1 MINKKAW
8 EKSFRKVNGREP
20 NEKEYQKAVLDGLV
34 KGPDEI
40 NSRPKKTYVI
50 IGIIVGAFLLIIIT
64 FVSTLL
70 LFPAPKSNHTESFN
84 TGSVESVAST
94 SSSSQSSSSDTSQQD
109 LTTWQNLSLNEQ
121 IALLAQSY
129 TAINPQTSLLSADK
143 IAMTANGDKG
153 VNDGFIQWYD
163 ATNNLHR
170 LDVLIND
177 ETISFSYIGDTGQ
190 SERKKG
196 KISSILSTYFQTN
209 TAKQTT
215 ETLALKIVTPVEL
228 YQSKDINK
236 TSSNSKNLVN
246 EVEILNKN
254 YTSLNGIW
262 KNSHGEQIIIDH
274 GIVTDN
280 NKKYS
285 LISPQKNNHLI
296 FLNFSPA
303 PMPNGMSIMIA
314 TQGTTA
320 RNNSNS
326 DGTDYSRDR
335 IIKANNGGSDLFA
348 VSEKGGIPDIVYY
361 RID

>member
-1 MINKKAW
+1 
-8 EKSFRKVNGREP
+8 
-20 NEKEYQKAVLDGLV
+20 
-34 KGPDEI
+34 
-40 NSRPKKTYVI
+40 
-50 IGIIVGAFLLIIIT
+50 
-64 FVSTLL
+64 
-70 LFPAPKSNHTESFN
+70 
-84 TGSVESVAST
+84 
-94 SSSSQSSSSDTSQQD
+94 
-109 LTTWQNLSLNEQ
+109 
-121 IALLAQSY
+121 
-129 TAINPQTSLLSADK
+129 
-143 IAMTANGDKG
+143 MTANGDKG

-274 GIVTDN
+274 GIGDLRRYFIEYGIITRSV
-280 NKKYS
+280 
-285 LISPQKNNHLI
+285 
-296 FLNFSPA
+296 
-303 PMPNGMSIMIA
+303 MIN
-314 TQGTTA
+314 T
-320 RNNSNS
+320 SS
-326 DGTDYSRDR
+326 
-335 IIKANNGGSDLFA
+335 
-348 VSEKGGIPDIVYY
+348 
-361 RID
+361 

>member
-20 NEKEYQKAVLDGLV
+20 NEKEYQKAVLNGLV
-34 KGPDEI
+34 KGPDEKN
-40 NSRPKKTYVI
+40 NSPKKTYVI
-50 IGIIVGAFLLIIIT
+50 IGIIIGAFLLIIIT

-84 TGSVESVAST
+84 TGSTESVASS

-109 LTTWQNLSLNEQ
+109 LTTWQNLTLNEQ

-129 TAINPQTSLLSADK
+129 TAINLQISLLNADK

-177 ETISFSYIGDTGQ
+177 ETISFSYIGNTGQ
-190 SERKKG
+190 SERKKD

-215 ETLALKIVTPVEL
+215 ETLALKMVTPVEL
-228 YQSKDINK
+228 YQSNISEKDLDITAISNGDI
-236 TSSNSKNLVN
+236 SSLVGSW
-246 EVEILNKN
+246 E
-254 YTSLNGIW
+254 NG
-262 KNSHGEQIIIDH
+262 HGDVITI
-274 GIVTDN
+274 
-280 NKKYS
+280 
-285 LISPQKNNHLI
+285 
-296 FLNFSPA
+296 
-303 PMPNGMSIMIA
+303 
-314 TQGTTA
+314 
-320 RNNSNS
+320 NS
-326 DGTDYSRDR
+326 DHSVSSAQSGQQASTNFKIAPKGSESRIPHIGAGPDAPAIGGFVFALFKIGFKNPYGDRSDIKRPR
-335 IIKANNGGSDLFA
+335 IIGTQ
-348 VSEKGGIPDIVYY
+348 SEGNYAPEAYYY
-361 RID
+361 RK